1 MFNKDCIAGGPC
13 LDYIRLHVLLG
24 GCIRPSVLHGAADS
38 LLLLR
43 GAVDGGGDPRDLYI
57 LRDLRI
63 LLLSSTRPG
72 VDRIYSNPG

>member
-1 MFNKDCIAGGPC
+1 MFSKDCIAGGLC

-24 GCIRPSVLHGAADS
+24 GCIRPSVLRDAADS
-38 LLLLR
+38 LLR

-63 LLLSSTRPG
+63 LLLSSKRPG

>member
-1 MFNKDCIAGGPC
+1 MFNTDCIAGG

-38 LLLLR
+38 LLLR

-63 LLLSSTRPG
+63 LLLSSMRPG